1 MHVCCSLQLS
11 VLKSSP
17 VEHAVLVMQSL
28 WLFLELLIGIM
39 QTVTFHYRVHIFI
52 WEEYNLVNSFTGV

>member
-1 MHVCCSLQLS
+1 MDMCCSLQLS

-17 VEHAVLVMQSL
+17 VEHAVLVMQPL
-28 WLFLELLIGIM
+28 WLFLE